1 MKDLNMAVPESPPAS
16 PLPPMPWHR
25 RAAAH
30 WVPLLL
36 LLGGWSVCGWFL
48 AEAVQAERAQDRTD
62 FRRLCTNAEAAL
74 SQRVVTY
81 ADTFRAAA
89 GFIHSSRDIRREQWR
104 SYAATLDLAGRYPGI
119 HGVGVIYVVPH
130 DSLETFIRATRE
142 DGAPDFQIH
151 APPGHQIGPGTH
163 GIITFVEP
171 DGLNH
176 AALGL
181 DVLAEPRRAAAAR
194 TAAATAAPQLTEPI
208 ALVQDQRGRP
218 GALFFVPIY
227 RTGPAPATARAREQ
241 ALVGWVY
248 APIVMEEL
256 LAGSLGERSTKL
268 RLWFFDGSNPD
279 VPRLLWAS
287 DGSVPPAT
295 FERATT
301 LELGARRFVA
311 AWGRGPA
318 FRTTRFSPRWWLP
331 VAGGVASLLLAALVL
346 SLQTS
351 RTRAEA
357 LAWKRT
363 RETEAA
369 HATLAA
375 TMRLHA
381 AVLDGATH
389 AVISTTPEGTIT
401 VFNAGAERMLGYTR
415 SEMVGGATPVLLHV
429 APEIEA
435 RRAELREQGQLA
447 GPGFD
452 TLVARA
458 RSRGVDER
466 EWTFVRKDGTRLPV
480 NLSVTA
486 LRGAD
491 GSITGYLGIA
501 QDLTDRKRAEIALK
515 ASEERMGHVLAHAE
529 CLVWEASV
537 ELTPG
542 DWSWRMTVY
551 PSGLAQRLLDGRTP
565 NQEAGLWYQFTIP
578 ERAAMNARSRVAM
591 ERGERGYVQEFRLVR
606 DGVVIWIRESVAITP
621 REPGCFWLV
630 GVAIDITEQKRA
642 ESARAEW
649 VERIERI
656 GSQVPGLLFQ
666 LRVQPDGS
674 VRFPYVS
681 EGSRELFG
689 LAPAD
694 LYADADRI
702 FERVEPADR
711 AELRQAMGRAATG
724 VEAWRPA
731 FRVRRADGAE
741 RWMQGNAVA
750 QTEADGAIVWH
761 GFITDVTEQR
771 QAEERLRASLRQ
783 VANLQT
789 ALDAHAIVAAT
800 DATGTITYAN
810 DRFCA
815 VSQYSREELIGAN
828 HRLIKSGRHPAE
840 FYAAMW
846 DTIAKGEIWS
856 GEICNRAKDGSLYWV
871 AATIVPFLDERGRPV
886 EYIAVRTD
894 ITERKHLEERL
905 AVARDQALEASRLK
919 SEFLATMS
927 HEIRTPMN
935 AIIGMAGLLTDTALD
950 AEQAD
955 MVQTVAAGAESLLT
969 IINDIL
975 DFSRIEAGKLRL
987 DPTEFDPARVLDE
1000 TVALLAGRA
1009 HEKGLELTCDFE
1021 PPGCLLVGDAGRVRQ
1036 ILMNLVGNAVKF
1048 TTAGEV
1054 AVSAKVL
1061 AETAESVRIGF
1072 AVRDTG
1078 IGIPD
1083 EARARL
1089 FRPFVQVDG
1098 GTTRKFGGTG
1108 LGLAITQ
1115 QLVAAMNGHVDFESV
1130 VGQGSTFRVELEFRR
1145 GGPLPAAP
1153 VEALPAGIRVL
1164 MVENHA
1170 TSRSILLR
1178 QLRKA
1183 GCDAQCEPSATAALA
1198 RLRREEQGWD
1208 VVLINSRLP
1217 GGTGQDLAL
1226 QIRADEALED
1236 LPLILLA
1243 AGVEPA
1249 DPAAHFACCLTKP
1262 VPGAKLIRAIARAL
1276 SERPALAAPVKP
1288 RRVPAPEGRRVLLVE
1303 DNLANQKVAS
1313 MLLTKLGHRYVLEAD
1328 GAAALDRLAAENFD
1342 VVLMD
1347 CQMPTMDGFEAT
1359 RRIRSGRVP
1368 GIDPTI
1374 PVIALTAYAREEDR
1388 QRCLDAGMSTYIS
1401 KPIRVRELE
1410 LALEACGRRT
1420 PPNRPAAGGS
1430 EVLDEEVVASAR
1442 ALPGAN
1448 GGSFLADLVQL
1459 YLKDD
1464 QPSLERIEQLAAR
1477 RAMPQ
1482 TADEAHGFAGN
1493 AAVLGALEV
1502 RRCALDVEQAARAG
1516 QWEEVDRRLPL
1527 MRSACARLRETL
1539 GQISVS
1545 PV

>member
-1 MKDLNMAVPESPPAS
+1 
-16 PLPPMPWHR
+16 MPWYR
-25 RAAAH
+25 RVAAH
-30 WVPLLL
+30 WLPLLL
-36 LLGGWSVCGWFL
+36 LLGGWAVCGWFL
-48 AEAVQAERAQDRTD
+48 GEAVRAERAQDRSD
-62 FRRLCTNAEAAL
+62 FRRLCTNAEAAIN
-74 SQRVVTY
+74 QRVVTY
-81 ADTFRAAA
+81 ADTLRAAA
-89 GFIHSSRDIRREQWR
+89 GFIHSSRDIRRGQWR

-119 HGVGVIYVVPH
+119 HGVGVIFVVPH
-130 DSLETFIRATRE
+130 DALEAFLGAARE

-151 APPGHQIGPGTH
+151 APPGHQVGTGPH

-171 DGLNH
+171 DGPNH

-181 DVLAEPRRAAAAR
+181 DVLTEPRREAAAR
-194 TAAATAAPQLTEPI
+194 AAAATAAPQLTEPI

-218 GALFFVPIY
+218 GTLVFVPIY
-227 RTGPAPATARAREQ
+227 RTGPAPATAAGREQ

-256 LAGSLGERSTKL
+256 LAGSLSERASKL
-268 RLWFFDGSNPD
+268 RLWFFDGSQPD
-279 VPRLLWAS
+279 PARLLWAS
-287 DGSVPPAT
+287 DGSAPPAT

-301 LELGARRFVA
+301 LELGGRRFVA
-311 AWGRGPA
+311 GWGRGPA
-318 FRTTRFSPRWWLP
+318 FRTTRFSPRWWLA

-351 RTRAEA
+351 RARAEA
-357 LAWKRT
+357 LAQKRT
-363 RETEAA
+363 REKDAA
-369 HATLAA
+369 NETLAA

-415 SEMVGGATPVLLHV
+415 SEMVGIATPVVLHV
-429 APEIEA
+429 GPEIEA
-435 RRAELREQGQLA
+435 RRAELREQGQVA
-447 GPGFD
+447 GAGFD
-452 TLVARA
+452 TLVACA
-458 RSRGVDER
+458 RIRGADER

-486 LRGAD
+486 LRSAD
-491 GSITGYLGIA
+491 GAITGYLGIA

-515 ASEERMGHVLAHAE
+515 HSEERMGHVLAHAE

-606 DGVVIWIRESVAITP
+606 DGAVTWIRESVAITP
-621 REPGCFWLV
+621 REAGCFWLV

-642 ESARAEW
+642 EFARAEW

-666 LRVQPDGS
+666 LQVQSDGS

-681 EGSRELFG
+681 EGSRDLFG
-689 LAPAD
+689 LTPAD
-694 LYADADRI
+694 LYADAERM
-702 FERVEPADR
+702 FERVAPDDR
-711 AELRQAMGRAATG
+711 STLREAMRRAAPG
-724 VEAWRPA
+724 PEPWRPA
-731 FRVRRADGAE
+731 FRVRRSDGTE

-800 DATGTITYAN
+800 DAAGTITYAN

-846 DTIAKGEIWS
+846 ATIAKGEIWS

-894 ITERKHLEERL
+894 ITERKLLEERL

-935 AIIGMAGLLTDTALD
+935 AIIGMAGLLTETALD

-987 DPTEFDPARVLDE
+987 DPTEFDAARVLDE

-1009 HEKGLELTCDFE
+1009 HEKDLELTCDFE

-1061 AETAESVRIGF
+1061 AETPVAVRLGF

-1078 IGIPD
+1078 IGIPE

-1115 QLVAAMNGHVDFESV
+1115 QLVAAMNGRVDFESV
-1130 VGQGSTFRVELEFRR
+1130 VGQGSTFRVELEFPR
-1145 GGPLPAAP
+1145 GAALPAAAVDPLPA
-1153 VEALPAGIRVL
+1153 GCRVL
-1164 MVENHA
+1164 LVENNP

-1178 QLRKA
+1178 QLRQA
-1183 GCDAQCEPSATAALA
+1183 GCDAQCEPAAAAAMA
-1198 RLRREEQGWD
+1198 RLRRKEQAWD
-1208 VVLINSRLP
+1208 VVLVNARLP
-1217 GGTGQDLAL
+1217 GASGQDLAR
-1226 QIRADEALED
+1226 QIRGEPGLDH
-1236 LPLILLA
+1236 LPLVLLT
-1243 AGVEPA
+1243 AGVEPV
-1249 DPAAHFACCLTKP
+1249 DPAAHFASILTKP
-1262 VPGAKLIRAIARAL
+1262 VPAAKLIRALARAL
-1276 SERPALAAPVKP
+1276 SERPAIAPPPPARRAA
-1288 RRVPAPEGRRVLLVE
+1288 APEGKRVLLVE

-1328 GAAALDRLAAENFD
+1328 GAAALDRLAAEDFD

-1359 RRIRSGRVP
+1359 RRIRSGLIP

-1388 QRCLDAGMSTYIS
+1388 QRCLEAGMNTYIS

-1410 LALEACGRRT
+1410 LALDATCGVSV
-1420 PPNRPAAGGS
+1420 PPPPPAPRGDI
-1430 EVLDEEVVASAR
+1430 LDQEVVASAR
-1442 ALPGAN
+1442 SLPGTKGA
-1448 GGSFLADLVQL
+1448 SLLPELVHL
-1459 YLKDD
+1459 YLNED
-1464 QPSLERIEQLAAR
+1464 QERLALIEQLAAR

-1502 RRCALDVEQAARAG
+1502 RRCALEVERAARAG
-1516 QWEEVDRRLPL
+1516 QWEEVDRRVPA
-1527 MRSACARLRETL
+1527 MRAACARLRETL
-1539 GQISVS
+1539 LQMQLP